1 VTSGVLDTPVPTSPT
16 GGPRSTETQG
26 PPETPRAAAGY
37 VLLALL
43 SYVPVLLTDTGKV
56 AADTKTYLYLDPDR
70 LLARAVSMWDPNV
83 GMGTVTHQNIGYL
96 FPMGPF
102 YWVFQHLG
110 VPDWVAQRLWLGS
123 LLFAAAAGVLYLA
136 RALSLRGPGIVVAAL
151 MYAFSPYVLHYS
163 SRISVILLPWAG
175 LGWVLGFTIKA
186 LRDGGWRYP
195 ALFAIWVQV
204 VGSVNATALIFAGVA
219 PVAWILYATFVTR
232 EVPWRRAFG
241 TALKIGVL
249 SVAASLWWIAGLSI
263 QGAYGLDVLKFSET
277 VRVVASTSFPGEV
290 LRGLGY
296 WFFYG
301 RDRIGPWNDASHLY
315 TQLPVMI
322 VVSYGVV
329 CLALLA
335 AVLVRWKHRVFF
347 VLLALL
353 GVVIAVGANPYDDP
367 SPLGALFKAFA
378 NSSSAGLALRSTARA
393 IPLVELSLAMLLGV
407 GVNALWKRLQRARRG
422 SVGLAVAGL
431 VGLVVLANLPS
442 LYDGTYYTGSL
453 ERPENVP
460 KYWKDAAAYLDGQP
474 HTTRVL
480 ELPGSDFASYRWG
493 STVDPI
499 TPGMMD
505 RPYVARELIPY
516 GTPGTA
522 DLLDAFD
529 RRIQEGVSDPAGY
542 ADLLRRM
549 GIGDVLLRYDLQY
562 ERYYLVRP
570 ERLQRDFTPVPAGLT
585 KGPTFGA
592 KPQGTAPREFVDE
605 LDIGAPPNEPAPP
618 ALQDYKVDDPTPIVH
633 TTSTHRTLVVAGS
646 GEGLVD
652 ASDVGLLKGAGAVVY
667 AASYDDDP
675 QGLREALGTDGVVVL
690 TDSNRRRA
698 QRWSTLFENYGYT
711 EQRGEKTYGDDVG
724 DARLDVFPHQTED
737 GYTVTDQVGVK
748 RVVAS
753 AYGNPISYTPE
764 DRPSHAL
771 DGNPD
776 TAWKTQAFDAAIG
789 QNLHIETNGPITT
802 DHVNLVQPLKGPRDR
817 YITQVRMTF
826 DGKDPVD
833 ATLRPESR
841 RTAGQTIAFGRRR
854 FSTLDIEVTNL
865 NVGKQQLHSG
875 ASAVGFAEVRLRD
888 EHAKRDVRVDE
899 VVDLPRDALDALG
912 KTSASHPLV
921 ILMSRER
928 TLLVPPRLDPE
939 IDVSRSFVLPTMRTF
954 SLTGTARLTAEAN
967 DATLDSVLG
976 LPSARNGG
984 IVARSSEFL
993 PGCVGCRASS
1003 AIDGDPATAW
1013 DTPLTNVRGQW
1024 AEFTLPKAVA
1034 FNHMNLQ
1041 VVADGRHSVPTKL
1054 HLDVDGTT
1062 RDIAVPAVAD
1072 VTGDENAT
1080 KTVPV
1085 TFPTVRGRHVRVTIA
1100 DVRDVNTYN
1109 FSSTPVHL
1117 PVGIAEFGIPGVRAA
1132 RVPARL
1138 PTACRSDLLTVD
1150 GTPYPV
1156 RITGTTASATAAGPL
1171 TIEPCDARAAGAPPT
1186 LRLAPGPHVVRSTPG
1201 AGTGVQ
1207 VDRLVLASDAGG
1219 AALATAGGL
1228 VTGLPDRP
1236 PASPRVTVNHAGRT
1250 KLQVEVRG
1258 ADGPFWLVLGESQSP
1273 GWQATLR
1280 GGRSLGSSQLVDGY
1294 ANGWRIDPNAGRVID
1309 VTLEWTPQR
1318 RVWGALAISAL
1329 SMLLAL
1335 GIVVVSFVRARARRR
1350 ALVRFGAVPAEG
1362 EVGFVWP
1369 FTPLGEG
1376 TPRWAFAVG
1385 PVLAGIAAAVV
1396 VTPWVGL
1403 LVAVLVALALRFPVA
1418 RIVLALAPA
1427 VLLGL
1432 AGLYIA
1438 TKQLRYDLPPV
1449 FEWPTLFP
1457 RATTPAWLAVV
1468 LLAADAFV
1476 ELLRTPRPPPP
1487 VPTPQD
1493 GEQASSAA

>member
-16 GGPRSTETQG
+16 GGPRSTRTPG
-26 PPETPRAAAGY
+26 PAEAARAAGGY
-37 VLLALL
+37 ALLALL
-43 SYVPVLLTDTGKV
+43 AYVPLLLTDTGKV
-56 AADTKTYLYLDPDR
+56 SADTKTYLYLDPDR
-70 LLARAVSMWDPNV
+70 LLSRAVSMWDPHI

-102 YWVFQHLG
+102 YWVFQHVG

-123 LLFAAAAGVLYLA
+123 LIFAAAAGVLYLA
-136 RALSLRGPGIVVAAL
+136 RTLSLRGPGIVVGAL

-175 LGWVLGFTIKA
+175 LGWALGFTIKA

-232 EVPWRRAFG
+232 EVPWRRAIG
-241 TALKIGVL
+241 TALKIGAL
-249 SVAASLWWIAGLSI
+249 SIATSLWWIAGLSL

-277 VRVVASTSFPGEV
+277 VRVVASTSLPGEV

-315 TQLPVMI
+315 TQKPVLI
-322 VVSYGVV
+322 LLSYGVI
-329 CLALLA
+329 CLALLS
-335 AVLVRWKHRVFF
+335 AVLVRWRHRAFF
-347 VLLALL
+347 VLLAVL

-367 SPLGALFKAFA
+367 TPLGAVFKAFA

-407 GVNALWKRLQRARRG
+407 GVNAVWARLQRARRG
-422 SVGLAVAGL
+422 HLGLVVAGVVGLL
-431 VGLVVLANLPS
+431 VLANLPS
-442 LYDGTYYTGSL
+442 LYDGSYYTNSL
-453 ERPENVP
+453 ERPEDVP
-460 KYWKDAAAYLDGQP
+460 QYWKDAAAYLDGQP

-499 TPGMMD
+499 TPGMID

-522 DLLDAFD
+522 DLLDALD
-529 RRIQEGVSDPAGY
+529 RRIQEGVSDPSGY
-542 ADLLRRM
+542 ADVLRRM
-549 GIGDVLLRYDLQY
+549 GVGDVLLRYDLQY

-570 ERLQRDFTPVPAGLT
+570 ERLQRDFTPAPDGLT

-592 KPQGTAPREFVDE
+592 KPQGSAPREFVDE

-618 ALQDYKVDDPTPIVH
+618 ALQDYQVENPTPIVH
-633 TTSTHRTLVVAGS
+633 TTSTHRTLIVAGS

-675 QGLREALGTDGVVVL
+675 QGLRDALGTDGVVVL

-711 EQRGEKTYGDDVG
+711 EQRGEQQYGDDVG
-724 DARLDVFPHQTED
+724 DARLDVFPDQTED
-737 GYTVTDQVGVK
+737 AYTVTDQVGVK

-771 DGNPD
+771 DGDTD

-789 QNLHIETNGPITT
+789 QKLRIDTDRPITT
-802 DHVNLVQPLKGPRDR
+802 DHVDLVQPLKGPRDR
-817 YITQVRMTF
+817 FITQVKLTF
-826 DGKDPVD
+826 DGKDPVSV
-833 ATLRPESR
+833 ALGPESH
-841 RTAGQTIAFGRRR
+841 RTAGQTITFGRRR
-854 FSTLDIEVTNL
+854 FSTLEIEVTDL

-888 EHAKRDVRVDE
+888 EHGTRDVRVDE
-899 VVDLPRDALDALG
+899 VIDMPRDALDALG
-912 KTSASHPLV
+912 TKSASHPLV
-921 ILMSRER
+921 ILMSRDR

-939 IDVSRSFVLPTMRTF
+939 IDVTRQFVLPTARTF
-954 SLTGTARLTAEAN
+954 SLTGTARLTADTS
-967 DATLDSVLG
+967 DATLDTVLG
-976 LPSARNGG
+976 LPTAQQGG

-993 PGCVGCRASS
+993 PGCVACRATS
-1003 AIDGDPATAW
+1003 AIDGNPATAW
-1013 DTPLTNVRGQW
+1013 DTPLTNVRDQW
-1024 AEFTLPKAVA
+1024 VDYTLPKPIT
-1034 FNHMNLQ
+1034 FDTMNLQ

-1054 HLDVDGTT
+1054 RLDVDGTT
-1062 RDIAVPAVAD
+1062 REIAVPPVHDVA
-1072 VTGDENAT
+1072 GDENAT
-1080 KTVPV
+1080 QTVPV
-1085 TFPTVRGRHVRVTIA
+1085 TFPAVRGRHVRVTVV

-1109 FSSTPVHL
+1109 FSPQPIHL
-1117 PVGIAEFGIPGVRAA
+1117 PVGLAELGIPGLRAGRA
-1132 RVPARL
+1132 PARL
-1138 PTACRSDLLTVD
+1138 SNACRTDLLTVD
-1150 GTPYPV
+1150 GTPFPV
-1156 RITGTTASATAAGPL
+1156 RIVGTAATATAAGPL
-1171 TIEPCDARAAGAPPT
+1171 TIQPCNPRDNGATPT
-1186 LRLAPGPHVVRSTPG
+1186 VRLAPGAHVVRSTPG
-1201 AGTGVQ
+1201 TGTGIQ

-1219 AALATAGGL
+1219 KALAAADGR

-1236 PASPRVTVNHAGRT
+1236 PAAPQVTVKHNGPT
-1250 KLQVEVRG
+1250 KVQVEVRG
-1258 ADGPFWLVLGESQSP
+1258 ADQPFWLVLGESQSP

-1280 GGRSLGSSQLVDGY
+1280 GGRSLGSSQLVDGF
-1294 ANGWRIDPNAGRVID
+1294 ANGWRIDPKAGSVID

-1318 RVWGALAISAL
+1318 RVWGALAISAVA
-1329 SMLLAL
+1329 MLLAL
-1335 GIVVVSFVRARARRR
+1335 GIVIVSYVRSRSRQG
-1350 ALVRFGAVPAEG
+1350 ALAAVVPAADEG
-1362 EVGFVWP
+1362 DVELQWP
-1369 FTPLGEG
+1369 FRPLGERV
-1376 TPRWAFAVG
+1376 PRWAFVVG
-1385 PVLAGIAAAVV
+1385 PLVAGLAAGVV
-1396 VTPWVGL
+1396 VAPWVGV
-1403 LVAVLVALALRFPVA
+1403 LVAVLVVLALRVPAA

-1427 VLLGL
+1427 VLLGIV
-1432 AGLYIA
+1432 GLYIA
-1438 TKQLRYDLPPV
+1438 GKQYRYELPTV

-1457 RATTPAWLAVV
+1457 RATTPAWLAVI

-1476 ELLRTPRPPPP
+1476 ELLRTPRSPRVNTTSAQGEP
-1487 VPTPQD
+1487 PTP
-1493 GEQASSAA
+1493 AA